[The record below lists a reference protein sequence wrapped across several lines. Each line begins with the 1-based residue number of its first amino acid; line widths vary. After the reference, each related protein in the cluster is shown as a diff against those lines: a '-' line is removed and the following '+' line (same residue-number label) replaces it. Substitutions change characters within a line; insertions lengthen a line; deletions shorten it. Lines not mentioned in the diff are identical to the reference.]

1 MARLKL
7 TAENAGQERIL
18 AYLEEN
24 ASDSLVDRINDG
36 KKTMGSCW
44 QYITGMARKRAKGN
58 CACIEDSEVY
68 NWAIHYFEE
77 DNVRIDTAQPEKK
90 EEKQTISFAEIKAIQ
105 KEKER
110 KAQQEALDRINEA
123 KRKEEQLRKEKQK
136 EEERKR
142 KAAGGIDGQLS
153 WFDLI
158 GGE

>member
-24 ASDSLVDRINDG
+24 ASDSLVERINNG

-77 DNVRIDTAQPEKK
+77 DNVRIETAQPEK
-90 EEKQTISFAEIKAIQ
+90 
-105 KEKER
+105 
-110 KAQQEALDRINEA
+110 
-123 KRKEEQLRKEKQK
+123 
-136 EEERKR
+136 
-142 KAAGGIDGQLS
+142 
-153 WFDLI
+153 
-158 GGE
+158 